1 MRFKYFCSEKHK
13 TDWTQEFNVLGVE
26 RLQDARVRM
35 EMEAPQARFTPAPQ
49 VAVAPSGLGAERRSA
64 ARVDLDAPLRVTVLN
79 GDNAA
84 HSGQFV
90 NASAKGMKITM
101 GIEILLSTR
110 IRVDCGS
117 HSIVGDV
124 RHCQTGTTG
133 YVLGIET
140 IEWIDR
146 REPSRPTSTLGDLY
160 GTSNS
165 TRLPL
170 LPWHPTNS
178 TPTARG

>member
-1 MRFKYFCSEKHK
+1 
-13 TDWTQEFNVLGVE
+13 
-26 RLQDARVRM
+26 
-35 EMEAPQARFTPAPQ
+35 
-49 VAVAPSGLGAERRSA
+49 
-64 ARVDLDAPLRVTVLN
+64 VDLDAPVRVTILN
-79 GDNAA
+79 GDTTA
-84 HSGQFV
+84 HSGRFV

-160 GTSNS
+160 GASHTPSVAAA
-165 TRLPL
+165 PL
-170 LPWHPTNS
+170 
-178 TPTARG
+178 A